1 MKTFL
6 TFFLSLIVS
15 VSSIASNK
23 LQCDADTT
31 TKGGDFWPWGREANI
46 SLTSLEGTW
55 IQRSID
61 GEYIA
66 YSFDMFKTESGQRIV
81 KVKVFDYSTCEV
93 LMNGKGV
100 QSGKLLNA
108 AVSGNG
114 QSMQIRVHN
123 FRKADVSDEFVKLD
137 QGSRMVT
144 VMSIVNSTG
153 KIIDAYQLFRISNL
167 PNAYCD

>member
-6 TFFLSLIVS
+6 TFLMLIVFS
-15 VSSIASNK
+15 LSSSATNK
-23 LQCDADTT
+23 LLCDDNAT

-46 SLTSLEGTW
+46 SLTTLEGTW
-55 IQRSID
+55 IQRSDD

-66 YSFDMFKTESGQRIV
+66 YSFDMIKTESGQRIV
-81 KVKVFDYSTCEV
+81 KVKVFDYNTCDV

-100 QSGKLLNA
+100 QVGKLLNA
-108 AVSGNG
+108 AISGNG
-114 QSMQIRVHN
+114 QTMQIRVHN
-123 FRKADVSDEFVKLD
+123 FRKSDISDDSRKLD

-153 KIIDAYQLFRISNL
+153 KIIDAYQLFRVSSSPSI
-167 PNAYCD
+167 YCD